1 MSNPFL
7 TGLFGGWTMVQV
19 AVGLFFIQAYWAR
32 RRESEY
38 LVFALVC
45 FSLAVTDV
53 GLTLLSYIT
62 DLKFWPLAAALTNIG
77 AFAATA
83 LNAHFVLTFVT
94 VGRARRFAVFAYV
107 YSAAAAFA
115 YLLDPWWEP
124 GSAHPVYRELWGF
137 PFGQMLATPRP
148 IALLIYS
155 GFILCDIL
163 ALVALYIAF
172 AHGKRRELGGA
183 VIGATILILSASFD
197 VANAIG
203 GRSVPPMFPYAFLLY
218 GFGVADTLI
227 VRYRN
232 AAGEL
237 EVTANELRHATEE
250 LTNSYVELSV
260 VQEELFRKR
269 QLASVGEL
277 AGSIAHEV
285 RNPLAIIRNAASSL
299 KRPVL
304 GPEDKGTLFG
314 IIEEEI
320 TRLNN
325 LVAEL
330 LRYARPVDVHRETVA
345 LSEVLKAVAE
355 QAHAPQRIE
364 VHVPND
370 PDLET
375 VWADANLLRLA
386 LSNVVQ
392 NALQASSADGLV
404 TITASSDIVH
414 GAPGVKI
421 QIADQGHGMDEET
434 RRRAGDPF
442 FSTRPSGT
450 GLGLP
455 IASRIAEAH
464 GGDIAVESSPGDG
477 TTVTVRI
484 PTKRAE
490 RLSEPRI
497 SAESR
502 PYPGVQN
509 RP

>member
-7 TGLFGGWTMVQV
+7 TGLFGAWTMVQV
-19 AVGLFFIQAYWAR
+19 AVGVFFLQAYWAR

-38 LVFALVC
+38 LLFALIC
-45 FSLAVTDV
+45 FALAFTDV
-53 GLTLLSYIT
+53 GLTLLSYIS
-62 DLKFWPLAAALTNIG
+62 DLAFWPLASALANIG

-83 LNAHFVLTFVT
+83 LNVHFVSMFVT
-94 VGRARRFAVFAYV
+94 RGPVRWYVVPAYAYAGLATV
-107 YSAAAAFA
+107 V
-115 YLLDPWWEP
+115 YLLGNWWQP
-124 GSAHPVYRELWGF
+124 GSVHPVHRELFGL
-137 PFGQMLATPRP
+137 PFDQMLAMPGP
-148 IALLIYS
+148 LALVLYS
-155 GFILCDIL
+155 GFIVWDIGT
-163 ALVALYIAF
+163 LVALYVAF
-172 AHGKRRELGGA
+172 TRTRRRELGGA
-183 VIGATILILSASFD
+183 VIGATILVLSATFD
-197 VANAIG
+197 VANTIY
-203 GRSVPPMFPYAFLLY
+203 GRSFPTTFPYAFLLY

-237 EVTANELRHATEE
+237 ETTANELRQATQE

-304 GPEDKGTLFG
+304 GPEDKSTLFG

-330 LRYARPVDVHRETVA
+330 LRYARPVDVHREAVA
-345 LSEVLKAVAE
+345 LSDVLKSVSE
-355 QAHAPQRIE
+355 QSDAPQRVE
-364 VHVPND
+364 VRIPSD

-386 LSNVVQ
+386 LSNLVE
-392 NALQASSADGLV
+392 NALQASPSDGLV
-404 TITASSDIVH
+404 TMTASADVVH

-421 QIADQGHGMDEET
+421 QIADHGHGMDSET
-434 RRRAGDPF
+434 CRRAGDPF

-455 IASRIAEAH
+455 IAGRIAEAH
-464 GGDIAVESSPGDG
+464 GGDISLKSAPGDG

-484 PTKRAE
+484 PSKRMD

-497 SAESR
+497 SAEFRSS
-502 PYPGVQN
+502 PGLQSKH
-509 RP
+509 